1 VPAEPQPS
9 WSHLLHAEADGS
21 YRLEV
26 IDEDG
31 VTVPVARQV
40 SQAQAERLLAKIARE
55 SHEARKPIAAVVRD
69 PWFMAS
75 AVITT
80 KRLRG

>member
-1 VPAEPQPS
+1 VPAEPQPQ

-26 IDEDG
+26 VDEDG
-31 VTVPVARQV
+31 ITVPVARQL
-40 SQAQAERLLAKIARE
+40 SQAQAERLLAKIAQESRE
-55 SHEARKPIAAVVRD
+55 TRKPIKSVVRD

-80 KRLRG
+80 KRLRI